1 MTINIVYS
9 RIKTTIGHT
18 VMRCR
23 YIDAVEGLPTEQMLL
38 SNNPVIGDSFI
49 HLLLFNK
56 H

>member
-18 VMRCR
+18 IIVCDA
-23 YIDAVEGLPTEQMLL
+23 IAVEGLPTEQMLL

>member
-9 RIKTTIGHT
+9 RIKTTIPPT
-18 VMRCR
+18 VIVC
-23 YIDAVEGLPTEQMLL
+23 DANAGEGLRRLL